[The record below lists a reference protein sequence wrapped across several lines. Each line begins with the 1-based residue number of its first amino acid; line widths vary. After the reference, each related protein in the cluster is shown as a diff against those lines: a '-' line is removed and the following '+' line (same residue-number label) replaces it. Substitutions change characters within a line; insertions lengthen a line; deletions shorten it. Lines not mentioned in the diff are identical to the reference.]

1 MFGSCSRSGG
11 GGPSRYYFEGLGT
24 TQERI
29 NKTGRLLAVPN
40 AERVPVG
47 GSVASCAEMRPRQLV
62 VRHVGGFLSAD
73 GRQDH
78 DTSHRVSRAR
88 QMVGMI
94 AGAWVKGQKDRR
106 GRSSPLSLPLRL
118 KIMQA
123 HVEPILTTFCRSRP
137 WTKAQLQQVKRAQ
150 AYALRRAF
158 EVDRLLMQ
166 GWHLSGK
173 AMLQAAEWEPI
184 DDVIRSWRCM
194 VGSRSWDE
202 ATFSS

>member
-1 MFGSCSRSGG
+1 M
-11 GGPSRYYFEGLGT
+11 
-24 TQERI
+24 
-29 NKTGRLLAVPN
+29 VPK
-40 AERVPVG
+40 AERVPLG
-47 GSVASCAEMRPRQLV
+47 GSVASCAEQRPRQLV

-94 AGAWVKGQKDRR
+94 AGVWAKGQQKDRR

-118 KIMQA
+118 KIMRA
-123 HVEPILTTFCRSRP
+123 HVEPILTTFCRSRS

-158 EVDRLLMQ
+158 GVDRLLMQ
-166 GWHLSGK
+166 EWHLSDK

-184 DDVIRSWRCM
+184 DDVIRRACWKWLGHVLKSPPTRRTART
-194 VGSRSWDE
+194 GQEESRAESSFSDE
-202 ATFSS
+202 RRSSSNFAPETGA